1 MDDRPPSLRAGWP
14 TGIGQGRNLLRRA
27 RRSPFDT
34 RTNDRTRTL
43 LPVQELLTALHA
55 LPLLALGVLASFV
68 AGAAAGVGALPV
80 LVVRRI
86 TTRQQDVMMG
96 FSAGVMLGATAFSL
110 LLPGVEQG
118 RALYGGTAAAL
129 AIVSAGTL
137 MGAAGL
143 WLVHR
148 VLPHEHLIKGAEHV
162 RDGVRIRRIWLF
174 IIAITLHNF
183 PEGLA
188 VGVGF
193 GGGDV
198 TNGLVLT
205 LGIFLQNLP
214 EGMVVALSVL
224 ALGYRPGTAVW
235 VALGT
240 GAVETV
246 GGLIGAGTVSLAV
259 LALPWG
265 LAMAGGAMLFVVSN
279 EIIPE
284 THRNG
289 HEVPATFGLTV
300 GFVVMMALDVGLGAV
315 G

>member
-1 MDDRPPSLRAGWP
+1 MQDIVQAL
-14 TGIGQGRNLLRRA
+14 QG
-27 RRSPFDT
+27 
-34 RTNDRTRTL
+34 
-43 LPVQELLTALHA
+43 
-55 LPLLALGVLASFV
+55 LPLLTLGLLASLI

-80 LVVRRI
+80 LVLRRI
-86 TTRQQDVMMG
+86 SLVQQDVMLG

-118 RALYGGTAAAL
+118 TELYGGAL
-129 AIVSAGTL
+129 PAILIVGFGT
-137 MGAAGL
+137 MAGAAGL
-143 WLVHR
+143 WAIHHY
-148 VLPHEHLIKGAEHV
+148 LPHEHLIKGAEHV
-162 RDGVRIRRIWLF
+162 TDTTQIKRIWLF

-198 TNGLVLT
+198 NNGLVLT

-214 EGMVVALSVL
+214 EGLVVALSVL
-224 ALGYRPGTAVW
+224 ALGYKPGMAVW
-235 VALGT
+235 VALAT

-246 GGLIGAGTVSLAV
+246 GGFIGAGTVSIAIM
-259 LALPWG
+259 ALPWG
-265 LAMAGGAMLFVVSN
+265 LALAGGAMLFVVSN

-289 HEVPATFGLTV
+289 HEVAATFGLTF
-300 GFVVMMALDVGLGAV
+300 GFVVMMGLDVGLGAV